1 MYTDTAGRTYARA
14 QKGGRV
20 MTQTGGARAT
30 GVQRAVNA
38 RAIRWLTY
46 LMFFMFAMTTD
57 SVGVIIPQVIA
68 EFGLN
73 LTAAGA
79 LHYGSMSAIA
89 LAGLGLGF
97 LADRFGRKRTVLL
110 GLGLF
115 AAAAVLFPSA
125 HSFAA
130 LLVLMMISGTAIGVF
145 KTGALALVG
154 DISRTPAQHTTTM
167 NLVEGFFGLGA
178 IVGPFLV
185 TQMALAG
192 VSWRWLYVIAG
203 SLSLALMA
211 LALSVRYPG
220 ARHLP
225 HAKGAGAQ
233 GGAGGSLALLRDPY
247 ALGFSLAAFAYVAV
261 ECAIVVWMPTLLS
274 TYRGPAQLLA
284 DYCLPAFFL
293 LRALGRFAGAWLLGR
308 ADWTLALALCSG
320 AILLCFIG
328 SLVGGNSAGVYL
340 LPLAGIFTSIVYPTI
355 NSKGIACFAP
365 CNHGRVAGVILFF
378 TCAGAALGPL
388 AMGAVSDAFGGP
400 VYGFVLATGFAM
412 ALAGVMTYNWMFK
425 PAGARLAGLL
435 P

>member
-1 MYTDTAGRTYARA
+1 MYTFPATHLVSAN
-14 QKGGRV
+14 
-20 MTQTGGARAT
+20 QTGARMLVNVAKRAPGEPIGAD
-30 GVQRAVNA
+30 A
-38 RAIRWLTY
+38 RVIRGLTY

-89 LAGLGLGF
+89 LA
-97 LADRFGRKRTVLL
+97 

-225 HAKGAGAQ
+225 HTKGAGAQ